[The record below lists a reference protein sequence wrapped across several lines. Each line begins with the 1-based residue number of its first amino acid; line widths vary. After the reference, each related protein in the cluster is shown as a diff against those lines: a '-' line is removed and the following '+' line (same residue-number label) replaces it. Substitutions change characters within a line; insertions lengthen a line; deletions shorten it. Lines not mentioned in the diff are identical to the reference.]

1 MKLYRSWKRCAI
13 ISNYC
18 KIVTNSLF
26 LSIFTVRD
34 MVRFISRA
42 FKREIAS
49 SNILKRRTTASN
61 SPLFSHYFD
70 LYSLY
75 SILYKAH
82 FVKHPQTSHNSFK
95 LVFFFS
101 IPDPFPMFERILSI
115 TGARQEGL
123 VVLN

>member
-75 SILYKAH
+75 SILYNEH
-82 FVKHPQTSHNSFK
+82 TSSNILKHRTTPSNSFSSSASLIHSPCSNEFYRLLGRVK
-95 LVFFFS
+95 R
-101 IPDPFPMFERILSI
+101 D
-115 TGARQEGL
+115 
-123 VVLN
+123 